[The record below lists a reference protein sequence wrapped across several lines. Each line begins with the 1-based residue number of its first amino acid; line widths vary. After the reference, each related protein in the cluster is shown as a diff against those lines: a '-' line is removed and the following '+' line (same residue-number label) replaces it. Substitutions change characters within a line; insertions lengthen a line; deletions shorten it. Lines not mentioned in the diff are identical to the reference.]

1 MNERMEESPQSPKKA
16 LWEGATVKGY
26 SQEVPAV
33 LGVPPLR
40 VALVG
45 PVMSKAGREIVNITL
60 LSDDNR
66 LYRVEG

>member
-1 MNERMEESPQSPKKA
+1 MNRWRNAPQSPKKA
-16 LWEGATVKGY
+16 FWEGATEKEY
-26 SQEVPAV
+26 SQEVPVV
-33 LGVPPLR
+33 LGVPPLQ

-66 LYRVEG
+66 L